1 MTSHVLTLIAAPE
14 GPPLEAGH
22 IDRVRARLPAAH
34 APDWLA
40 AGEAC
45 DLPIDIAGA
54 PQEIVEA
61 AGDALG
67 AAAFDVA
74 CLPAAGRRK
83 RLLLSDM
90 DSTVIDQECID
101 ELGALAGIG
110 NEISVITAQV
120 IRGGISFADALN
132 RRVALLRG
140 HKSDL
145 LEQAYKERITLKPGA
160 RTLVQTMRAN
170 GAHCVLVSGGFTYF
184 TARIAARLGF
194 HEHMGNELL
203 IEGGLI
209 SGKVREPVL
218 GRDAKRVALDRLCRD
233 RGLDSRD
240 VLAVGDGAND
250 IEMLLAA
257 GLGVALHAAPAVK
270 EAATAC
276 VDRADLT
283 ALLYL
288 QGYRKSE
295 FVTAAATESKI

>member
-1 MTSHVLTLIAAPE
+1 
-14 GPPLEAGH
+14 
-22 IDRVRARLPAAH
+22 
-34 APDWLA
+34 
-40 AGEAC
+40 
-45 DLPIDIAGA
+45 
-54 PQEIVEA
+54 
-61 AGDALG
+61 
-67 AAAFDVA
+67 
-74 CLPAAGRRK
+74 
-83 RLLLSDM
+83 
-90 DSTVIDQECID
+90 VIDQECID

-110 NEISVITAQV
+110 DEISTVTAQV
-120 IRGGISFADALN
+120 IRGDISFADALN

-145 LEQAYKERITLKPGA
+145 LEQAYATRITLKPGA

-194 HEHMGNELL
+194 HEHLGNELL
-203 IEGGLI
+203 FEDGLI

-233 RGLDSRD
+233 RGLEASD

-257 GLGVALHAAPAVK
+257 GLGVALHAAPAVR
-270 EAATAC
+270 EAAKAC
-276 VDRADLT
+276 IDRADLT

-295 FVTAAATESKI
+295 FVTAADT

>member
-1 MTSHVLTLIAAPE
+1 MTSHVLTLIAAPDVT
-14 GPPLEAGH
+14 PLDAGH
-22 IDRVRARLPAAH
+22 IDRVRARLPEAQ

-40 AGEAC
+40 EGEAC
-45 DLPIDIAGA
+45 DLPIEMAGS
-54 PQEIVEA
+54 PQAIVETA
-61 AGDALG
+61 RDALG
-67 AAAFDVA
+67 GAAIDIA

-110 NEISVITAQV
+110 AEISVITAQV
-120 IRGGISFADALN
+120 IRGDISFADALN

-145 LEQAYKERITLKPGA
+145 LKRAYETRITLKPGA

-184 TARIAARLGF
+184 TERIAARLGF

-203 IEGGLI
+203 IENGLI

-218 GRDAKRVALDRLCRD
+218 GRDAKRVALDRLCREH
-233 RGLDSRD
+233 GLEASD

-257 GLGVALHAAPAVK
+257 GLGVALHAAPAVR

-295 FVTAAATESKI
+295 FVTAVEP